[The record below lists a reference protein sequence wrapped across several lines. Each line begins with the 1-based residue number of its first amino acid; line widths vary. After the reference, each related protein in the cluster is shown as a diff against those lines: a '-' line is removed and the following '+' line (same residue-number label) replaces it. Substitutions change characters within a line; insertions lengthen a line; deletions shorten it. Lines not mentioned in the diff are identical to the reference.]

1 MEKIFKKNKT
11 TKKEEKTFK
20 KKYHFLSWH
29 LFSVEEFE
37 KRKEQQTKKAAK
49 VFS

>member
-1 MEKIFKKNKT
+1 MEKKLKKRG
-11 TKKEEKTFK
+11 EDFQ

>member
-1 MEKIFKKNKT
+1 MEKKLKY
-11 TKKEEKTFK
+11 EEKTF

>member
-1 MEKIFKKNKT
+1 MEKKLKY
-11 TKKEEKTFK
+11 EEKTF

-37 KRKEQQTKKAAK
+37 KNLRTTLKAAK